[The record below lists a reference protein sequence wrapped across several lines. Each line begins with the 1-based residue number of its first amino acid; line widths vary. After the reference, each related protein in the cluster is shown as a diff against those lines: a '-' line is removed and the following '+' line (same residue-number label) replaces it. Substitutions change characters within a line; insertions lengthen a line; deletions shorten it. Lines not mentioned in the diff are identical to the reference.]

1 MYKFKKKT
9 VMIKDFI
16 RQIKKDPLTFT
27 VDFMALLAIFAFGY
41 GLLLFG
47 AIITGNY

>member
-1 MYKFKKKT
+1 
-9 VMIKDFI
+9 MIKELI
-16 RQIKKDPLTFT
+16 REFKKDPLTII

>member
-1 MYKFKKKT
+1 
-9 VMIKDFI
+9 MIKELI
-16 RQIKKDPLTFT
+16 REFKKDPLPIIE
-27 VDFMALLAIFAFGY
+27 DFMALLAIFAFGY

>member
-1 MYKFKKKT
+1 
-9 VMIKDFI
+9 MIKELI
-16 RQIKKDPLTFT
+16 REFKKDPLPII

-41 GLLLFG
+41 GLLFG